1 MSSTISTLYIFEWKC
16 GRAGSAP
23 TRPTYASVSPNR
35 GYAVERRHFDV
46 EKAARREIE
55 ELVVVSDAVG
65 SGDDAVPRVVDRLSV
80 EQVQSRS
87 QREFGR
93 DMKRAMKFRAIPSK
107 STWKRGNGETSEA
120 SVEIVHGEGDV
131 GVEAER
137 GGGELARVAPAAEVA
152 HDDAVCMRREGSG
165 RYRG

>member
-87 QREFGR
+87 QSRSRSRKGY
-93 DMKRAMKFRAIPSK
+93 
-107 STWKRGNGETSEA
+107 EA
-120 SVEIVHGEGDV
+120 SDEVPRDPVEIYLETGKWGNLRGECGD
-131 GVEAER
+131 
-137 GGGELARVAPAAEVA
+137 
-152 HDDAVCMRREGSG
+152 SSW
-165 RYRG
+165 